1 MKTHLVANFIWRTM
15 SVKQANL
22 KSRNRL
28 YYYCQL
34 FALFWVMPVRTPRLL
49 NQVQGCPDTD
59 LRGPFPMAP
68 AGRAIVQQRRIPIP
82 GFAHFPQQPG
92 WRQEPRP
99 VPVPE
104 PFPAR
109 QPASAHVHSFIFLI
123 YLLIT
128 IAR

>member
-1 MKTHLVANFIWRTM
+1 
-15 SVKQANL
+15 
-22 KSRNRL
+22 
-28 YYYCQL
+28 
-34 FALFWVMPVRTPRLL
+34 
-49 NQVQGCPDTD
+49 
-59 LRGPFPMAP
+59 MAP

-99 VPVPE
+99 VPVPV

-109 QPASAHVHSFIFLI
+109 PPAPAHVHSFIYLI
-123 YLLIT
+123 YSLII